1 MVGRVKMGDRKNRF
15 MEIKSLSKI
24 LFLSFFYRID
34 IELPKPQVSKPT
46 EVPNEITVPTENTTT
61 TPEPVSI
68 LFF

>member
-1 MVGRVKMGDRKNRF
+1 